1 MSASETDDPN
11 RKSRPQKPA
20 GADRRPQIIAAA
32 WRVICRDGVSAAS
45 LRTIASEM
53 DATTGLVT
61 RYFPEK
67 QALLL
72 AALDEAGQR
81 LCRVVKDAGASHT
94 KMAQVEA
101 VMLAALPGSPENQ
114 AAWRVWLAFIGEL
127 AHAPELARAHG
138 VFPGALR
145 QTLILGL
152 REAQLA
158 GQIAKNTYPPQLA
171 DMAQNQIIGL
181 AVRGVSE
188 STRYSAERLPG
199 LMAPFFARFVDRPD

>member
-1 MSASETDDPN
+1 MSASTADDPDRNN
-11 RKSRPQKPA
+11 RPRKPA
-20 GADRRPQIIAAA
+20 AADRRQQIIAAA

-45 LRTIASEM
+45 LRTIAAEM

-72 AALDEAGQR
+72 AALDEACQR
-81 LCRVVKDAGASHT
+81 LCRAIKDASANYS

-101 VMLAALPGSPENQ
+101 VLLAALPVSPESR

-127 AHAPELARAHG
+127 APAPELARAHG

-145 QTLILGL
+145 QLLVHGL

-158 GQIAKNTYPPQLA
+158 GQIAQDTYPPQLA
-171 DMAQNQIIGL
+171 DMALSQVVGL
-181 AVRGVSE
+181 AVRGISE
-188 STRYSAERLPG
+188 PDRYPAEKLPG
-199 LMAPFFARFVDRPD
+199 LMAPFFARFVDRLD